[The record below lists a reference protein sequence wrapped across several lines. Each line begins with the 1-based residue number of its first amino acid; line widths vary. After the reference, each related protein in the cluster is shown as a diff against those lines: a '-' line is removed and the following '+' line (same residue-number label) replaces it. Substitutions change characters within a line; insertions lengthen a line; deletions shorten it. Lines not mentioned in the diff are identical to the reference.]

1 MLIFFVWIRGSFQR
15 SKYIF
20 PVFKAI
26 TFLFSIVFFQV
37 LALVRGQELTK
48 TGHKQVLPNLFFLF
62 VDAAV
67 LQLQSQSLDDPHRIK
82 RRYFDLPT
90 AVKS

>member
-1 MLIFFVWIRGSFQR
+1 M
-15 SKYIF
+15 
-20 PVFKAI
+20 
-26 TFLFSIVFFQV
+26 
-37 LALVRGQELTK
+37 RGQELTK
-48 TGHKQVLPNLFFLF
+48 TGHKQVLPNLFSLF

-82 RRYFDLPT
+82 HRYFDLPT